1 MPQWFLDQHRN
12 GMVQQSDMF
21 GGGSRHPVES
31 HATDFLR
38 HSAQTNMYTGRGD
51 VVNQRD
57 DFQMHRDSYNGLTSG
72 QHEKGGGNYDA
83 MPSLLRGGHR
93 PLIHFEGFEPTHGGV
108 QGASVPFEHIGD
120 IAFKRSNDAA
130 EFGMEPMEHSVNVRN
145 RDNEMDIRRLDE
157 YRDSQTLQ
165 SEFLPGAR
173 KRIWMD
179 GGKDMQGPRDGR
191 FSERNMEREDFL
203 KGQDG
208 TPGKRFSGNE
218 GPLHSLSSEY
228 QHNIQSLNHLPGD
241 RPGAFFLDQTKKDDA
256 TSNKRQRVVSSRE
269 EELLIEHGLLDDDT
283 DNVNDKPLSSEL
295 QLDAKALSPKKG
307 QGFGFPHRGLQN
319 KDDARPTENAFEG
332 KALDQKFQP
341 SKDESILYWNALGK
355 RYPLN
360 LANDSR
366 GSAYTEARDQN
377 RDVPLYLRGSQK
389 DLSQDWSVESGSVWQ
404 NKSDN
409 SLPGNE
415 RFPVHQPMAA
425 FHASRDS
432 SHMSMQQPTGMS
444 TLPAGGFK
452 EHHFPSGSVIQKYS
466 QLVPQSGREGNC
478 DESLNT
484 IEELHLDFAQKQQR
498 MDKQSYFQSGQ
509 FQEEIFRRGDS
520 SLQGRQG
527 QCKDIPFEEAPQQH
541 QQALNWSQIE
551 VQRQGHQTSSQ
562 GQDTYTQM
570 QQLQPTQLGEHNYF
584 VDKIESKTGGGQ
596 SQSNP
601 YRGRLHH
608 SNIQAHN
615 HWNQPLSHTDAQP
628 DMDLQKNS
636 HPLTPVLNHEY
647 FQHAPSDDI
656 VQEHHLQV
664 HEQQQQRPLQVEQQT
679 RKLHQDI
686 SQLQQQEPHLIPN
699 QVYQD
704 ISPNQQNQPKLQ
716 QHHGSSQMSHPKF
729 EHYFQSKGQQH
740 HPVHQLIHEKQN
752 PQEWGY
758 QFQQQSNQESGKQYP
773 LEVKGS
779 HHHQHNQK
787 VNLHIY
793 EKQNPQE
800 WGYQPQQQSNKEA
813 GQQYP
818 LEVKGSHHH
827 QHNQKINLHMQQ
839 EHQMSQFVQK
849 PDLYQH
855 HHGHQ
860 QQPEMEQNQVQDQHK
875 SQQMLATECRE
886 ISHANAQGGHQLSFN
901 GSGVHT
907 GMPITASIT
916 KVQIQPSQP
925 SAPVPSAPPLPP
937 PPLPPSPPSSPSHA
951 PPPPPAPVSPPKS
964 STSTGFSSST
974 AGTHSL
980 PTSMRSFPD
989 LKTSTHGFPYQ
1000 HTPVPHGAGFSSVGS
1015 HVMHHMPPFKQYVE
1029 AGQLFPPKQVQE
1041 DKPKVVDA
1049 INIFR
1054 QPGRATRPDRFVIIL
1069 RGLPGSGKSYLAKAL
1084 RDIEVM
1090 NGGSAP
1096 RIHSMDD
1103 YFMTEVEK
1111 VEDSETGTAL
1121 SSLLRSKK
1129 RVTKKVMEYC
1139 YEPEMEEAY
1148 RASMLKAFKKTLEEG
1163 IFTFIIVDDRNLRV
1177 ADFAQFWAVAKRSG
1191 YEVYLL
1197 EAPYKD
1203 PAGCAARNVH
1213 NFSADKVQEMADHWE
1228 AAPPLYLQLD
1238 ISTLFRGDDLNAQDI
1253 TEVEMDTD
1261 DVEHGVEDHDESFM
1275 TDSGKKDSPSDFS
1288 VQVQIGQP
1296 NHGDRW
1302 GSEISDPSSEVKDLT
1317 RSKWSDDHDDDNTN
1331 AKEPEK
1337 VDGNALSGLMQAY
1350 GKGDRCV
1357 RWADQG
1363 DVGSDKGFSIGCV
1376 PQNKRALIIGPGAGY
1391 NEVSNPLPEEER
1403 NYSMHGSNSGG
1414 ESKRNTKL
1422 LDQLRAEQESF
1433 RAVFDRR
1440 RHRIGGMEED
1450 DE

>member
-1 MPQWFLDQHRN
+1 MSSFRAGGNPGGMICPGCSRSHFPFCGRVPSIPPNVHGQGPMPVPLHHQRVQNVGSSPFFPGQHFNRPLSPPGQHFNRPLSPPRGFAGQLEPNYARHEGFLEEPGLRALHGPQYHSPLPRHPLPSAYDAHGFDRFGTSVGMVGGGGGGNHMGSLANDVRNVGNSWLIEEERERERERQRDRERQRERETMPQWFLDQHRQ

-21 GGGSRHPVES
+21 GGGSRYPVES

-38 HSAQTNMYTGRGD
+38 HSAQTNMYNGRGD
-51 VVNQRD
+51 VVNQHD
-57 DFQMHRDSYNGLTSG
+57 DFQMHRDSYNSLTSV

-83 MPSLLRGGHR
+83 MPRLLRGGHR
-93 PLIHFEGFEPTHGGV
+93 PLLHFEGFEPTQGVV
-108 QGASVPFEHIGD
+108 QGASVPFEHIGE
-120 IAFKRSNDAA
+120 IAFKRPNDAA
-130 EFGMEPMEHSVNVRN
+130 EFGMQPMEHSVNVMN
-145 RDNEMDIRRLDE
+145 RDNEMRIRRPDE
-157 YRDSQTLQ
+157 YRDSQPLQ
-165 SEFLPGAR
+165 SEFLHGAR

-179 GGKDMQGPRDGR
+179 GGKDMQGRRDGR

-208 TPGKRFSGNE
+208 TPDKRFSGNE

-228 QHNIQSLNHLPGD
+228 QHNIQSLNHMPGD
-241 RPGAFFLDQTKKDDA
+241 RSGAFFLDQTKKDDA
-256 TSNKRQRVVSSRE
+256 TSNKRQRLVSSRE

-295 QLDAKALSPKKG
+295 QLDAKALSPKRG
-307 QGFGFPHRGLQN
+307 QGCGFPHRGLEN
-319 KDDARPTENAFEG
+319 KDDARPVENASEG

-341 SKDESILYWNALGK
+341 SKDESTFYWNALGR
-355 RYPLN
+355 RYPIN
-360 LANDSR
+360 PANDSR

-404 NKSDN
+404 NKSDS
-409 SLPGNE
+409 SLQGNE
-415 RFPVHQPMAA
+415 RFPFHQPMAA

-452 EHHFPSGSVIQKYS
+452 EHHFPSASVIQKYS
-466 QLVPQSGREGNC
+466 QLIPQSGSEGNR
-478 DESLNT
+478 DESNT
-484 IEELHLDFAQKQQR
+484 IEELHLDFVQKQQT

-509 FQEEIFRRGDS
+509 FQEEFCRRDDG

-527 QCKDIPFEEAPQQH
+527 QCKDIPFQAPQQH

-562 GQDTYTQM
+562 GQGTYTQM
-570 QQLQPTQLGEHNYF
+570 QQLQPTQLGEHNPF

-601 YRGRLHH
+601 YRVRLHH

-615 HWNQPLSHTDAQP
+615 HRNQPLSHTDTQP
-628 DMDLQKNS
+628 DMNLQKNS
-636 HPLTPVLNHEY
+636 HPLTPVLNHEH
-647 FQHAPSDDI
+647 FQHAPPSDI
-656 VQEHHLQV
+656 VQEHQLQV
-664 HEQQQQRPLQVEQQT
+664 HEQQQQRPVQFEQQT
-679 RKLHQDI
+679 RKLHQDN
-686 SQLQQQEPHLIPN
+686 SQLQQQEPHIIPN

-704 ISPNQQNQPKLQ
+704 IPPNQQNQPKLQ
-716 QHHGSSQMSHPKF
+716 QHRGSSQMPHHQF
-729 EHYFQSKGQQH
+729 EQYFQSKGQQH
-740 HPVHQLIHEKQN
+740 HPVHQLTHEKQN

-758 QFQQQSNQESGKQYP
+758 QLQQQSNREAGKQYP

-787 VNLHIY
+787 VNLHIH

-827 QHNQKINLHMQQ
+827 QHNLKNNLHMQQ

-855 HHGHQ
+855 RHERQ

-875 SQQMLATECRE
+875 SQQMLATECCE
-886 ISHANAQGGHQLSFN
+886 ISHANAQGGHQLTFN

-916 KVQIQPSQP
+916 KGQIQQSQP
-925 SAPVPSAPPLPP
+925 SAPVPSVPPLPP
-937 PPLPPSPPSSPSHA
+937 PPLPPSPPSSPIHA

-989 LKTSTHGFPYQ
+989 LKSSTHGFPYQ

-1015 HVMHHMPPFKQYVE
+1015 HVMHHMPPFKQFVE

-1139 YEPEMEEAY
+1139 YEPEMEKAY

-1163 IFTFIIVDDRNLRV
+1163 IFTFIIEIRLRGV
-1177 ADFAQFWAVAKRSG
+1177 SLRS
-1191 YEVYLL
+1191 
-1197 EAPYKD
+1197 
-1203 PAGCAARNVH
+1203 
-1213 NFSADKVQEMADHWE
+1213 S
-1228 AAPPLYLQLD
+1228 LQ
-1238 ISTLFRGDDLNAQDI
+1238 GPCG
-1253 TEVEMDTD
+1253 MC
-1261 DVEHGVEDHDESFM
+1261 
-1275 TDSGKKDSPSDFS
+1275 
-1288 VQVQIGQP
+1288 
-1296 NHGDRW
+1296 
-1302 GSEISDPSSEVKDLT
+1302 SSEC
-1317 RSKWSDDHDDDNTN
+1317 
-1331 AKEPEK
+1331 A
-1337 VDGNALSGLMQAY
+1337 
-1350 GKGDRCV
+1350 
-1357 RWADQG
+1357 
-1363 DVGSDKGFSIGCV
+1363 
-1376 PQNKRALIIGPGAGY
+1376 
-1391 NEVSNPLPEEER
+1391 
-1403 NYSMHGSNSGG
+1403 
-1414 ESKRNTKL
+1414 
-1422 LDQLRAEQESF
+1422 
-1433 RAVFDRR
+1433 
-1440 RHRIGGMEED
+1440 
-1450 DE
+1450 